1 MKNYAFIQKI
11 IFHSK
16 LVILMSFMGFIV
28 SILVSYP
35 YALNFSISTQILA
48 HILTII
54 FAGCFKVSV
63 VALMA
68 ATKEKSARIAK
79 DNKGRELCFSIKP

>member
-1 MKNYAFIQKI
+1 MKKYAFIQKI
-11 IFHSK
+11 IFYSQ
-16 LVILMSFMGFIV
+16 LVIIISFLGFIV

-35 YALNFSISTQILA
+35 YAVNFSISVQILA

-68 ATKEKSARIAK
+68 ATKEKKTRI
-79 DNKGRELCFSIKP
+79 DNEEGKLCFNLKF